1 MRRYLLI
8 LVAVGGALAAVAA
21 LSFFRTPTLGLDLQG
36 GLAVVLQ
43 AEAPE
48 GQEITEDGMDRA
60 IEIMRERVDKLGVA
74 EPELRK
80 QGTDQILIELPGI
93 TDAGR
98 AAEIVGTT
106 AQLAF
111 YDLEGNAVPPTA
123 SGASGVTQ
131 LQPSERILPL
141 LTREDRV
148 EGDAEPNAWY
158 LYAAAEKPAREGAD
172 PPPRKRLAGPA
183 DTKDELLADLEGD
196 PPKGSRFFVV
206 PGDRSVLTCGN
217 INTRLCPGGPNGA
230 FEPPEGQTFYYL
242 FKHQPDNAE
251 EPVPELTG
259 NDLRLQGTQQDFD
272 RGQPI
277 VTLEFT
283 EEGGDKFHDITRELA
298 QRGRRIATTLG
309 IPTDNDSRQQV
320 LQRFAIVLDDE
331 IRSFPTIDFVDNPD
345 GIAGGRAQI
354 TGLDNVQE
362 ARDLALV
369 LQTGALPYSFTQL
382 ERTDI
387 SATLGEDSLRE
398 ALVAGIGGLIAVA
411 IFLLLVYRFLGVV
424 AILGLGV
431 YGVFLYGTLLAFNVT
446 LTLPS
451 FAGVILT
458 IGVAADANIVIFERI
473 KEEVR
478 AGKSVRAAIAGGY
491 RKGFGTI
498 VDANVVTMIT
508 AAVLFLIATGGVR
521 GFALMLLIGTML
533 SMVTAVLA
541 TRALLGVLGRFRWF
555 ENPAFMG
562 ASGQK
567 IPRWQRIDIVGRR
580 RLWFSIATVVL
591 ALAVGTMIVNGLNLG
606 IDFRGGSQVTF
617 ATAEPQPVERIR
629 AELGELG
636 RADAVVQG
644 RGEPQG
650 DGYTQFQ
657 IKTEVLSADEQREL
671 SSALEGEL
679 GADAIG
685 IRNVSGSFSEQILKG
700 AIIAIV
706 VSLILIV
713 IYVSFRFEFKFAIP
727 IFRALFYDILV
738 AMGVYALVGWEVTAA
753 TVAAILTILG
763 YSMYDTIIIFDRVR
777 ENMQIMKRSSF
788 EAIANQSLW
797 ETIRRSLATSFI
809 TLLPISSLILF
820 GGETLKEFAFA
831 LLIGIGSGAFSTV
844 FIATPFLATLK
855 EREPEWAKRK
865 DAGLLEKKEV
875 LADDDETGAVP
886 ALAPVAV
893 AVAEEPVAV
902 AAGDAE
908 PDGDRDGGG
917 TVETADEGAAAAA
930 ARREARRKRRRARP
944 HGRAR

>member
-1 MRRYLLI
+1 LRRYLLI
-8 LVAVGGALAAVAA
+8 LVALGGAIAAVGV
-21 LSFFRTPTLGLDLQG
+21 LSVFRTPTLGLDLQG
-36 GLAVVLQ
+36 GLAIVLQ
-43 AEAPE
+43 AEAPK
-48 GQEITEDGMDRA
+48 GQEINEEGMERA
-60 IEIMRERVDKLGVA
+60 IGIMRNRVDALGVA
-74 EPELRK
+74 EPEIRK
-80 QGTDQILIELPGI
+80 QGTDQILIELPGVE
-93 TDAGR
+93 DASR
-98 AAEIVGTT
+98 AAELVGTT
-106 AQLAF
+106 AQLQF
-111 YDLEGNAVPPTA
+111 FKLEEDAAGFTA
-123 SGASGVTQ
+123 TGDPLNPIQSSPR
-131 LQPSERILPL
+131 LLPL
-141 LTREDRV
+141 LTQASKLKPSDP
-148 EGDAEPNAWY
+148 EPNAWW
-158 LYAAAEKPAREGAD
+158 LISKDKKE
-172 PPPRKRLAGPA
+172 RLAGPA
-183 DTKDELLADLEGD
+183 DTREELLEQLDGPRPEG
-196 PPKGSRFFVV
+196 SLLYVV
-206 PGDRSVLTCGN
+206 PGDRIVLTCGVDQR
-217 INTRLCPGGPNGA
+217 ICPGLGGRPDR
-230 FEPPEGQTFYYL
+230 TYYYL
-242 FKHQPDNAE
+242 YRYQPTDKE

-259 NDLRLQGTQQDFD
+259 EDLNIDGTRQDFD

-277 VTLEFT
+277 VLLQFT
-283 EEGGDKFHDITRELA
+283 DEGGDKFHRITRELA
-298 QRGRRIATTLG
+298 QQGRLLATQLG
-309 IPTDNDSRQQV
+309 IPTDNESRQQI
-320 LQRFAIVLDDE
+320 LQRFAIVLDNE
-331 IRSFPTIDFVDNPD
+331 IRSYPTIDFVDNPD
-345 GIAGGRAQI
+345 GIAGGSAQI
-354 TGLDNVQE
+354 TGLEGVEE
-362 ARDLALV
+362 AKDLALV

-411 IFLLLVYRFLGVV
+411 LFLLLVYRFLGVV

-478 AGKSVRAAIAGGY
+478 AGKSVRAGIAAGY

-521 GFALMLLIGTML
+521 GFALMLLIGTLL

-541 TRALLGVLGRFRWF
+541 TRALLAVLGRFRWF
-555 ENPAFMG
+555 DNPAFMG

-580 RLWFSIATVVL
+580 RLWFTIATVVL
-591 ALAVGTMIVNGLNLG
+591 ALAVGTIAVNGLNLG

-617 ATAEPQPVERIR
+617 QTAEPQSVERVR
-629 AELGELG
+629 AELAELG

-644 RGEPQG
+644 RGEAQAA
-650 DGYTQFQ
+650 GYTAFQ
-657 IKTEVLSADEQREL
+657 IKTEVLSADEQASL
-671 SSALEGEL
+671 SNALERDL
-679 GADAIG
+679 GADSFG
-685 IRNVSGSFSEQILKG
+685 VRNVSGSFSAQILKG

-713 IYVSFRFEFKFAIP
+713 IYVSFRFEYKFAIP

-777 ENMQIMKRSSF
+777 ENMQIMRRSSF

-809 TLLPISSLILF
+809 TLLPITSLILF

-831 LLIGIGSGAFSTV
+831 LLIGIGSGAFSTI
-844 FIATPFLATLK
+844 FIATPFLASLK

-865 DAGLLEKKEV
+865 DAGLVEKLDV
-875 LADDDETGAVP
+875 LAPDEP
-886 ALAPVAV
+886 AEPVEREPEPAAV
-893 AVAEEPVAV
+893 AVGVGED
-902 AAGDAE
+902 DARE
-908 PDGDRDGGG
+908 TGDGGG
-917 TVETADEGAAAAA
+917 DGAAAAAAA
-930 ARREARRKRRRARP
+930 ARREARRKKRRARP